1 MSDRKIQGFVNTAP
15 VCLLSPVALI
25 IEDALE
31 GVGRLPINRN
41 EPFRATMSLNGGKVK
56 RYYA

>member
-1 MSDRKIQGFVNTAP
+1 MSDQKTQGFVNTVP

-41 EPFRATMSLNGGKVK
+41 EPFVDTKRPNERKVK
-56 RYYA
+56 GNYA

>member
-1 MSDRKIQGFVNTAP
+1 MKGFVNAAP

-41 EPFRATMSLNGGKVK
+41 GPFKVTMSLTEGRVK
-56 RYYA
+56 GYYA